1 MAEKVSKS
9 KGKGSNKDG
18 DAKGDDDTQYID
30 GYKVPGKHMY
40 HMGDLRFIHITKFKF
55 LVLVALKEFV
65 KPPQWKTLKPGK
77 AAISLTA
84 KQFHIMTGK
93 FKDEIDD
100 AIKELEKTADG
111 PSPKKQK
118 TGKDSAKASATDDKK
133 MQLSDNRRVSVRM
146 GEIDDE
152 KQVVMEVREYTMEK
166 GKEKAPTE
174 KGIILSVSQWNGLKS
189 QIASVDKDLEDN
201 FGAIRKDE

>member
-1 MAEKVSKS
+1 
-9 KGKGSNKDG
+9 
-18 DAKGDDDTQYID
+18 
-30 GYKVPGKHMY
+30 
-40 HMGDLRFIHITKFKF
+40 
-55 LVLVALKEFV
+55 
-65 KPPQWKTLKPGK
+65 
-77 AAISLTA
+77 
-84 KQFHIMTGK
+84 
-93 FKDEIDD
+93 
-100 AIKELEKTADG
+100 
-111 PSPKKQK
+111 
-118 TGKDSAKASATDDKK
+118 

-152 KQVVMEVREYTMEK
+152 KQVVIEVREYTMEK